1 MKLVNIKKE
10 IDNKLILDDI
20 NLEIIKSGLVII
32 RGESGSGKTTLLNII
47 ANIDEPTS
55 GYIKEN
61 NNDIAILF
69 QDNNLFENLTVE
81 ENLQIYENVNIDEI
95 LKKLKLFSLKK
106 QKVKNISVGEKRR
119 VSIARTL
126 LLDSSII
133 LLDEPNTN
141 LDDENISNI
150 FNILKELS
158 QNKLIICT
166 IHGCDYVDEL
176 ANQIITIS
184 NCKIIDNKIINN
196 KENDLKSQTK
206 LTSKKFINKITKYFL
221 KQINIIHFI
230 LITIL
235 LTSYFIINM
244 IGNYNLV
251 DTQVEIL
258 NKESNNKILFNYKDN
273 ILNKIPTKYYW
284 KNDTYMHLE
293 ITNKETKNN
302 YYMVTPI
309 NYFYYYINLNSK
321 IIGNEPI
328 NENEIMISELL
339 AEKIIF
345 HGIKNQY
352 GEEQQFKNK
361 KELLNQVVSFSGI
374 PVKIT
379 GIIKQDLEN
388 YMILKNYELWSHGE
402 TEKNKL
408 IYKELNFLNEISYMS
423 EIIYVKPNFN
433 NYISQ
438 FDEQKEVEVAI
449 PTFIESTNIKDQKE
463 YLNIINNK
471 NKKITL
477 RNIEYEDLTNG
488 TIYSYSIN
496 HYLKKYYK
504 VFLIIK
510 YLLPIIIILL
520 VIEVNSIHQI
530 IIKKNKKDLLQLK
543 VLKLSDKSIT
553 KIISKSIIY
562 LILLSLLLSLV
573 ITKVIA
579 IVLNEIATSKVEF
592 YFKPFNINVNSIFL
606 IVIIILVIH
615 LITKFS
621 VKKNTKKSN
630 LTQLRN
636 I

>member
-166 IHGCDYVDEL
+166 IHGCDYIDEL

-379 GIIKQDLEN
+379 GIIKQDLEK

-520 VIEVNSIHQI
+520 LIEVNSIHQI

>member
-158 QNKLIICT
+158 QNKLFICT

-258 NKESNNKILFNYKDN
+258 NKESNNKILFNYKEN

-379 GIIKQDLEN
+379 GIIKQDLEK

-463 YLNIINNK
+463 YLNILNNK

-520 VIEVNSIHQI
+520 LIEVNSIHQI

-621 VKKNTKKSN
+621 VKKNTKKFN